1 VSLANVGRYE
11 TELEHF
17 GAPEWV
23 ELSALP
29 GLLVTR
35 EPLRCTG
42 PEAEQGIVWA
52 RASERRAREVATS
65 LGARLPTAA
74 ECEAIARDPRVR
86 IISMCAQ
93 PPDHRMTSPE
103 WARRHDA
110 CVALKLAQL
119 EAGQMPWTIGKH
131 WVQAPTIG
139 KHWVQAP
146 GRTAMFGFYLRS
158 RDPKSIV
165 QRGGTTMH
173 NAAHVD
179 YAMTVALVKQ
189 K

>member
-1 VSLANVGRYE
+1 MSLPNVGRYE
-11 TELEHF
+11 TALEHL

-23 ELSALP
+23 ELAALR

-35 EPLRCTG
+35 EPLRTTG

-52 RASERRAREVATS
+52 RASERRAREVAAE

-74 ECEAIARDPRVR
+74 ECEAIALDPQVR
-86 IISMCAQ
+86 IVSMCAQ
-93 PPDHRMTSPE
+93 PPDHRMSSPE

-131 WVQAPTIG
+131 WVQAP
-139 KHWVQAP
+139 V
-146 GRTAMFGFYLRS
+146 GRTAIFGFYLRS
-158 RDPKSIV
+158 RDPGSIV
-165 QRGGTTMH
+165 QRGGTTKH

-179 YAMTVALVKQ
+179 YSMTVVLVKA

>member
-1 VSLANVGRYE
+1 MSSGTPLPSVGRYE
-11 TELEHF
+11 TAMEHF

-23 ELSALP
+23 ELAALP

-42 PEAEQGIVWA
+42 TEAEQGIVYA
-52 RASERRAREVATS
+52 RASERRAREVALE

-74 ECEAIARDPRVR
+74 ECEAIAHDARVR

-93 PPDHRMTSPE
+93 KPDHRMSSPE
-103 WARRHDA
+103 WARLHDA
-110 CVALKLAQL
+110 CVAGKLAQL
-119 EAGQMPWTIGKH
+119 GPGEMPWTIGKH
-131 WVQAPTIG
+131 WVQAPS
-139 KHWVQAP
+139 
-146 GRTAMFGFYLRS
+146 GRTAIFGFYLRS
-158 RDPKSIV
+158 RDPGSIV

-179 YAMTVALVKQ
+179 YSMTVVLVKA

>member
-11 TELEHF
+11 TALEHF

-42 PEAEQGIVWA
+42 PEAEHGIVWA

-93 PPDHRMTSPE
+93 PPDHRMMSPE

-119 EAGQMPWTIGKH
+119 EADQMPWTIGKH
-131 WVQAPTIG
+131 WVQAQ
-139 KHWVQAP
+139 V